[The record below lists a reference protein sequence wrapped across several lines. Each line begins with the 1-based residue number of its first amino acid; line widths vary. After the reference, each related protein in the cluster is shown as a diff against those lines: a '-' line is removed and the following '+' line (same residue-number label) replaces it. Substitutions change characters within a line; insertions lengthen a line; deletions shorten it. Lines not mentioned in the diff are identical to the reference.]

1 MKITDSNLKN
11 SASDLAAQ
19 NRENHFSFERMVK
32 LVPVSQGNPI
42 RKAELIDKTQFQST
56 PYTDSINCVSNLIRK
71 FEQPIL
77 NIADPVLGD
86 SKSEKPMELDTGV
99 ESDQNKQ
106 QIYGS
111 ILDLNPNYSISALV
125 AKFNKDIKLF
135 CQWGD
140 SDELHAYWN
149 GLSYADKEKLLLGL
163 LMTSRAFGTQ
173 SMESTATGYPP
184 RPRLIPA

>member
-32 LVPVSQGNPI
+32 LVPVLQG
-42 RKAELIDKTQFQST
+42 T

-86 SKSEKPMELDTGV
+86 SKSKKPMELDTGV

-125 AKFNKDIKLF
+125 AEFNKDIKLF

-149 GLSYADKEKLLLGL
+149 GLNYSDKKKLLLGL

-173 SMESTATGYPP
+173 SMESTTTGSK
-184 RPRLIPA
+184 RKSNDIGVPA